1 MGVVRFLAKL
11 NRAMS
16 DTQWPRFEV
25 FQQDKEGE
33 PHYNAGSVHAPDGEM
48 ALLNARDVF
57 ARRPR
62 CHSMWVVPESAITAW
77 SFQELVE
84 GVWQDDDAAA
94 PSPPQPYAIFSKE
107 LNTRNTLEHVIFQG
121 ELLATSPQNALQ
133 QAIHQFNQ
141 GVLVTVWW
149 VVPTQAITRSEPD
162 EASSFYAP
170 ALDKVYRQPNH
181 YHTRTA
187 LESYRQTAGKES

>member
-1 MGVVRFLAKL
+1 
-11 NRAMS
+11 MS

-25 FQQDKEGE
+25 FQQDKADER
-33 PHYNAGSVHAPDGEM
+33 HYNAGSVHAPDGEM

-62 CHSMWVVPESAITAW
+62 CHSMWVVPESAISAW

-84 GVWQDDDAAA
+84 GVWQEDAAA
-94 PSPPQPYAIFSKE
+94 PSSPQPYAIFSKE
-107 LNTRNTLEHVIFQG
+107 LNARNTLEHVIFQG
-121 ELLATSPQNALQ
+121 ELLAISPQDALQ

-141 GVLVTVWW
+141 GRLVAVWW

-162 EASSFYAP
+162 AESSFYAP

-187 LESYRQTAGKES
+187 LDSYRQTVSKE